1 MDLEKVQL
9 RLREFSKERDWKQY
23 HNPKNL
29 VMALSVEVAELV
41 EIFQWSND
49 GGLSE
54 IQDPKIRK
62 KIENEIADV
71 FNYLVQLVDILD
83 IDLEESSLNKIKE
96 NAKKYPIEKS
106 KGRSVKYTDF
116 DEWYKLKRT
125 FNAFSSSWESYV
137 SHCRKL
143 IDNKFKFNLT
153 KDHEVYRL
161 IIKTIVAELSTLVD
175 ERLYKVKASVGQSG
189 LAGIPWL
196 SVMDKELTEST
207 QNGFYISYLFSR
219 NAKRLYVSI
228 ALGATQFEDLY
239 GENDKATEKI
249 IKAKELFVKNFNKYS
264 PSDSF
269 EQMDL
274 IDPQDKEFIRQDFSP
289 RMLRRAK
296 NYAGGSFFTKS
307 YNLVDPDF
315 TEDGLASDPKKYIDS
330 YRKIVSDPA
339 SSALLEVLDE
349 SVFEE
354 SDKKQRK
361 NYDYELPSFNP
372 KNIEPKNKNTKKGQS
387 SKPNKPSPPS
397 KKVGDAGEKHVYEY
411 EKNKLVKCGRED
423 LANMIVKQ
431 YEDLSFF
438 PGYDIQSFDEEG
450 KD

>member
-1 MDLEKVQL
+1 
-9 RLREFSKERDWKQY
+9 
-23 HNPKNL
+23 
-29 VMALSVEVAELV
+29 
-41 EIFQWSND
+41 
-49 GGLSE
+49 
-54 IQDPKIRK
+54 
-62 KIENEIADV
+62 
-71 FNYLVQLVDILD
+71 
-83 IDLEESSLNKIKE
+83 
-96 NAKKYPIEKS
+96 
-106 KGRSVKYTDF
+106 
-116 DEWYKLKRT
+116 
-125 FNAFSSSWESYV
+125 
-137 SHCRKL
+137 
-143 IDNKFKFNLT
+143 
-153 KDHEVYRL
+153 
-161 IIKTIVAELSTLVD
+161 
-175 ERLYKVKASVGQSG
+175 
-189 LAGIPWL
+189 
-196 SVMDKELTEST
+196 
-207 QNGFYISYLFSR
+207 
-219 NAKRLYVSI
+219 
-228 ALGATQFEDLY
+228 
-239 GENDKATEKI
+239 
-249 IKAKELFVKNFNKYS
+249 
-264 PSDSF
+264 
-269 EQMDL
+269 
-274 IDPQDKEFIRQDFSP
+274 
-289 RMLRRAK
+289 MLRSAK

-349 SVFEE
+349 SLFEE

-450 KD
+450 NKIFIEVKSSKNKKKDYFEISENEINAANELGDVYYVYQVTNALTDPKISTVIKNLMSYETPKKILVEPLVYRITFNQKG